1 MQPTIFLLSKSDE
14 VRQPIEAAVSGT
26 SPGYRL
32 VGAEN
37 TDGISAL
44 LSDYRP
50 SLILIEQ
57 DFEGEKFVDTLSW
70 LKNNPSTAGVSVV
83 LLLTRFE
90 IAQIASMLKFG
101 IEDFI
106 SVPFS
111 PESFMLR
118 VEMGIERTNW
128 ISKLLERSEQFSY
141 ITQAASMAG
150 SSLVIIDSKGEI
162 VWVNEGFER
171 LYGCKLD
178 EFKATFGRNLF
189 DSGMQQVTRQAME
202 RCRNNGEYVVYDT
215 LWITPKNERKFIQ
228 TSLTPIYDSNGNFS
242 KIIAIET
249 DITELKRTEEELIEK
264 NDYLLSIAEHLEK
277 ANEQLD
283 EQRAQIEIQ
292 KASLEEEMQ
301 KSEALLHAILPA
313 TTAHQLKKKGFV
325 KPKKF
330 KEATVMFADFVG
342 FSRISTMYEEIEDLL
357 GVLGFYFEKF
367 DEITTQHYLEKIKTI
382 GDCYMCVGGVPQTN
396 KSHPFDAVIA
406 ALKMQKFVEEV
417 AKKSQDEGKP
427 VWRVRI
433 GIHTGPLAGGVIGKK
448 RFAYDI
454 WGDTVNLA
462 SRMETASDPGMV
474 NVSQATHEYIKN
486 YIDCNYR
493 GKFPAKNIGEIDMF
507 YVQRIKPEYAEDEE
521 GYIPNEVLRKIIS
534 AF

>member
-1 MQPTIFLLSKSDE
+1 MEPIILLLSKSDE
-14 VRQPIEAAVSGT
+14 IRQHIESVLAS
-26 SPGYRL
+26 SP
-32 VGAEN
+32 VGFHLIGAQKTEQLEE
-37 TDGISAL
+37 L
-44 LSDYRP
+44 LSNHQLSLVLIDQEFEGENLLVLLNTLNTNP
-50 SLILIEQ
+50 KIAGVSLILLVSN
-57 DFEGEKFVDTLSW
+57 FEKSQLGS
-70 LKNNPSTAGVSVV
+70 
-83 LLLTRFE
+83 LLN
-90 IAQIASMLKFG
+90 FG

-106 SVPFS
+106 
-111 PESFMLR
+111 MLPLNSEQFLLR
-118 VEMGIERTNW
+118 IELGVERTKW
-128 ISKLLERSEQFSY
+128 VSKLLQQSEQFGY

-150 SSLVIIDSKGEI
+150 NSLVIIDRDGEMI
-162 VWVNEGFER
+162 WANDGFEK
-171 LYGCKLD
+171 LYGCNLD
-178 EFKATFGRNLF
+178 EFKVSFGNNLF
-189 DSGMQQVTRQAME
+189 ESNMKQVTRNAMQ
-202 RCRNNGEYVVYDT
+202 RCRDNGEYVVYDS
-215 LWITPKNERKFIQ
+215 LWITPSNERKFIQ
-228 TSLTPIYDSNGNFS
+228 TSLTPIYDPNGNFN

-264 NDYLLSIAEHLEK
+264 NDHLLSIAEHLEK
-277 ANEQLD
+277 ANELLD
-283 EQRAQIEIQ
+283 DQRNQIESQ

-301 KSEALLHAILPA
+301 KSENLLHAILPA

-330 KEATVMFADFVG
+330 KEASVMFADFVG
-342 FSRISTMYEEIEDLL
+342 FSRISSMYEEIEDLL
-357 GVLGFYFEKF
+357 DVLGFYFEKF

-406 ALKMQKFVEEV
+406 ALKMQKFVEEQ
-417 AKKSQDEGKP
+417 AIKCQDDGRP
-427 VWRVRI
+427 VWRIRI

-507 YVQRIKPEYAEDEE
+507 YVQRIKPEYSEDDE
-521 GYIPNEVLRKIIS
+521 GYIPNAELRKIIA